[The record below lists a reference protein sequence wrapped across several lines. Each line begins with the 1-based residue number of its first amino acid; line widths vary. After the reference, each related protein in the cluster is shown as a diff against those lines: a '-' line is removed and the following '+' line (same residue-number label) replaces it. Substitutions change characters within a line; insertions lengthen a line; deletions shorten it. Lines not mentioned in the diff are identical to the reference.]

1 MVGENSLDQKLL
13 EQRFKRLTAEL
24 LDRQVELLY
33 LRNDRL
39 LKIRGKLLAIPDKG
53 MPNVILETEKGERK
67 FINGRFVV
75 EITLL

>member
-1 MVGENSLDQKLL
+1 MDQKLL

>member
-1 MVGENSLDQKLL
+1 MKEGNSLDQKLL
-13 EQRFKRLTAEL
+13 EQRFRRVMTEF

>member
-1 MVGENSLDQKLL
+1 MKEGNSLDQKLL
-13 EQRFKRLTAEL
+13 EQRFRRAMTEF

-53 MPNVILETEKGERK
+53 MPNVILETERGEQK

-75 EITLL
+75 EISLL

>member
-1 MVGENSLDQKLL
+1 MKEGNSLDQKLL
-13 EQRFKRLTAEL
+13 EQRFRRVMTEF

-75 EITLL
+75 EISPL